1 MIFQGTDE
9 TGTAKSFKDIYKH
22 NGTNKGAI
30 SYGLTSFFGERGTEG
45 SGLSANDIKSLKAF
59 NTEITRLQEKVSSAG
74 VSIKDST
81 IVTKAMGT
89 TMSGTSK
96 KAKELAAESGVAGVK
111 LKGLTRSS
119 KAAALG
125 MDLLASAAN
134 MVAMWAISEAIRF
147 AIKKLDEYANKAQ
160 DARDAVDSAFSESS
174 SQLSE
179 LQDEKSTI
187 EDLSSSYENLS
198 QGVNTFN
205 NQNVTLSTDNYEE
218 YLDVC
223 KQISDLFPDLVT
235 GYDAQGNAILSLQ
248 GNVEGLTEAYKKAQQ
263 EAYALAWTGTENED
277 GSTKGGIDDV
287 ITEFKYA
294 TDELDLEGS
303 KWNAL
308 FANESQ
314 IRQNRNYVTP
324 SEKIEKYKD
333 LISKSYKEIKE
344 EYEEAQ
350 KLSNRGYSN
359 EINGLNNLF
368 SEAGIKWDDIENSD
382 NTIKAWS
389 EAQQKMLEASKT
401 YIEDLDEAVAD
412 VQTSIEGY
420 MKGVANIGGSL
431 ASGYDTLTDTQ
442 QSIADNL
449 LSSLSSEEV
458 MKMVTSDDPE
468 QAMRDYANNIVNTV
482 SSLSYEANKAY
493 EKLAD
498 TVSNPDALTSN
509 DLSMIDSYLD
519 TLSDEMKVSKD
530 KLKEVFNIEDIFE
543 TETTFDNIKKSFDE
557 LTDSRDDYTKGT
569 ADGYD
574 TISSAAKKY
583 NKTIKTEKQAIEWL
597 KYNSASMTNSQKKMF
612 IEAYNEG
619 GNLVDV
625 LERYNDALNEINL
638 TSLSVDIDDV
648 TTAVTNL
655 NTALSESSSATG
667 LTEDSIS
674 NIKSMFN
681 GLDEYDES
689 TLFENTATGIHLNEE
704 ALRKL
709 NNAYDEQ
716 NRAEIDAQLENLKD
730 QYNELT
736 DSINECDVADT
747 AQLATLYSKREA
759 ILDQIDEVQAL
770 ASQYDG
776 LMSAFNQWN
785 NAKDASS
792 PGDNYDSIVEYLDTA
807 DELAS
812 SGLWGQSGFRE
823 YLEMLTGK
831 DLSSAGVD
839 ELSAAWEGLD
849 NTISGT
855 SYSIA
860 SFLKSD
866 ETGVENFVN
875 ALHEMNSEWAYLD
888 DNGNWEFDINLEEV
902 ASAFGT
908 DVSFIQTMLDKLEE
922 YGWKVHVDSTDLELT
937 KTYAEDANEYLKS
950 LGKTDYT
957 FNFAAD
963 LDDIDT
969 EIAKAQEI
977 FNQFLNDDGSI
988 NVGVDGASE
997 AQQVLQALL
1006 LQKEALSQPTFMS
1019 IDVESLDKDQSEIM
1033 LALQGLQN
1041 QIDGYQVGV
1050 EVKADTSSAQSGILE
1065 YLDAIDKLP
1074 STVQTD
1080 LGFDDSDFQ
1089 NAVANIREK
1098 INVGIQPD
1106 QSDIDYIEQSLSDI
1120 SPEMLAS
1127 VGIDS
1132 ESINEV
1138 ADSTASSIQNALTAT
1153 LNNIT
1158 FETDENG
1165 IIIGVSV
1172 DDEAARAELANLQA
1186 NSNVQGTATV
1196 SGNTSSADESIEDT
1210 RKRVEALTTPL
1221 WKANL
1226 DADGSD
1232 ADYVIN
1238 YITGEAKDFEG
1249 TYNATAAVTTSGESG
1264 LTSIVD
1270 KLKNWFSK
1278 IGQGMYS
1285 ASATTT
1291 STTISTTIN
1300 NKKSGASPSTAGV
1313 FGTLRGFLQGTMRG
1327 FAKGTNISVGE
1338 NQTALINELGQEGII
1353 RDGIL
1358 YRVPGGM
1365 QTVDL
1370 KSGDVIINHKQLEEL
1385 DKYGHATS
1393 NGGRAHLIGS
1403 FARGTFSG
1411 MGAYYKSG
1419 GSGTI
1424 KKSSKSYGSS
1434 SSSSS
1439 KSSSSSSKSSN
1450 SSNNS
1455 SSSSDSS
1462 SSASDTAEAAE
1473 ETLEAIDWIEIAIS
1487 RIERDIDNLD
1497 KTVSATYKSWSDR
1510 NSALAQEMSKVTSEI
1525 SLQQQ
1530 AYNRYIQQADSIGLS
1545 ADLAEKVRNG
1555 TIDINEYDSDTAELI
1570 QNYQEWFEKALECS
1584 DAIIDLKDNLYE
1596 LAETNFDNLVTQF
1609 ENQVD
1614 VIEHSVNIVEGYLDQ
1629 VETRGY
1635 LASTD
1640 YYKNLINLEKQNIST
1655 LQDEFNTLSS
1665 TLTNMTNSGQVTKYS
1680 EAWYDLYSQICD
1692 VEESLQDATN
1702 ALYEY
1707 ESAMQELEW
1716 SYFETQE
1723 DYITNFADEAEWLV
1737 DLLENQ
1743 GKLVDDYGNITNL
1756 GTATT
1761 GLHAQNYNVYM
1772 AQANDYAEQ
1781 IAKLNKQLAK
1791 DPYNTTLIDKKS
1803 EFVKLQRE
1811 AVSNAYDEISAT
1823 KDLISDS
1830 YDAQL
1835 DYLQKLIDK
1844 RNELMDAEKD

>member
-9 TGTAKSFKDIYKH
+9 TGTAKSFKDLTKV
-22 NGTNKGAI
+22 NGTNKNAI
-30 SYGLTSFFGERGTEG
+30 SYGLTSFFGERGKEG
-45 SGLSANDIKSLKAF
+45 TGLSANDVKSLKSYNAELTNLRSTAVSTGQAIDEAAIASKAF
-59 NTEITRLQEKVSSAG
+59 DATMTKSSSSAQ
-74 VSIKDST
+74 T
-81 IVTKAMGT
+81 I
-89 TMSGTSK
+89 
-96 KAKELAAESGVAGVK
+96 AKEAGAAGVAMN
-111 LKGLTRSS
+111 GLTRSS

-125 MDLLASAAN
+125 MNLLASAGNMLLMLAITEVISLVVNHLQDLAN
-134 MVAMWAISEAIRF
+134 E
-147 AIKKLDEYANKAQ
+147 AQ
-160 DARDAVDSAFSESS
+160 DAREAVDAAFSESS
-174 SQLSE
+174 SSLSDLKEQKDTVESLSE
-179 LQDEKSTI
+179 
-187 EDLSSSYENLS
+187 SYEKLS
-198 QGVNTFN
+198 KGVNTSN
-205 NQNVTLSTDNYEE
+205 NQNITLSDANYEE
-218 YLDVC
+218 YLDTC
-223 KQISDLFPDLVT
+223 NQIAELFPDLVT
-235 GYDAQGNAILSLQ
+235 GYDSQGNAILSLK
-248 GNVEGLTEAYKKAQQ
+248 GNVDGLTEAYTQAQQ
-263 EAYALAWTGTENED
+263 AAYALAWTGVENDEGD
-277 GSTKGGIDDV
+277 FEGGIADV
-287 ITEFKYA
+287 VTQYEYA
-294 TDELDLEGS
+294 TDKVDAEGS
-303 KWNAL
+303 ILKRWG
-308 FANESQ
+308 ANNS
-314 IRQNRNYVTP
+314 RSNYTTP
-324 SEKIEKYKD
+324 SEKIKKYREFAQIDYDTFVSEYNDALKM
-333 LISKSYKEIKE
+333 SYGGNSSELVGITS
-344 EYEEAQ
+344 
-350 KLSNRGYSN
+350 L
-359 EINGLNNLF
+359 L
-368 SEAGIKWDDIENSD
+368 SEADVDVNDLLHSD
-382 NTIKAWS
+382 NPIQAWA
-389 EAQQKMLEASKT
+389 EAKKKMLEQNET
-401 YIEDLDEAVAD
+401 YIADLEEAVGDAR
-412 VQTSIEGY
+412 TSLEGY
-420 MKGVANIGGSL
+420 MKGVAGLDGTL
-431 ASGYDTLTDTQ
+431 KSGYDALTTTQ
-442 QSIADNL
+442 QSMADYMLGGLSADDLEL
-449 LSSLSSEEV
+449 LIV
-458 MKMVTSDDPE
+458 DDDE
-468 QAMRDYANNIVNTV
+468 DATARNMENYVNGIVDTV
-482 SSLSYEANKAY
+482 SSMSGVANNAY
-493 EKLAD
+493 KKLVDAIA
-498 TVSNPDALTSN
+498 NPDELKSL
-509 DLSMIDSYLD
+509 DLKTIDGYLD
-519 TLSDEMKVSKD
+519 TLSDEMKISKD
-530 KLKEVFNIEDIFE
+530 KLKEMFNIEDVFE

-569 ADGYD
+569 TDGYD

-583 NKTIKTEKQAIEWL
+583 NKTIKTEKQAVEWL

-625 LERYNDALNEINL
+625 LKRYNDALNEINL
-638 TSLSVDIDDV
+638 TSLSVDIDGV

-674 NIKSMFN
+674 NIKSMFS

-716 NRAEIDAQLENLKD
+716 NRSEIDAQLENLKD

-747 AQLATLYSKREA
+747 AQLATLYTKREA

-807 DELAS
+807 DELAAN
-812 SGLWGQSGFRE
+812 GLWGQSGFRE

-849 NTISGT
+849 NKISGT

-866 ETGVENFVN
+866 ETGVENFVS

-902 ASAFGT
+902 AAAFGT

-922 YGWKVHVDSTDLELT
+922 YGWKVYVDSTDLELT
-937 KTYAEDANEYLKS
+937 KTAAEDANEYLKD

-977 FNQFLNDDGSI
+977 FNQFLNDDGSV
-988 NVGVDGASE
+988 NVDVDGAAE

-1006 LQKEALSQPTFMS
+1006 LQKQALSQPTFMS
-1019 IDVESLDKDQSEIM
+1019 INVESLGEDQSEIM

-1050 EVKADTSSAQSGILE
+1050 EVKADTSSAQTGIVN

-1089 NAVANIREK
+1089 NAVANIREN

-1106 QSDIDYIEQSLSDI
+1106 QSDIDYVEQCLADI

-1127 VGIDS
+1127 VGIDT

-1165 IIIGVSV
+1165 VIIGVSV
-1172 DDEAARAELANLQA
+1172 DDEAARSELASLQA
-1186 NSNVQGTATV
+1186 NANSINGTAKVDADTASADTKISSTQTKLNDMVGTYTAYASASV
-1196 SGNTSSADESIEDT
+1196 SGEE
-1210 RKRVEALTTPL
+1210 KV
-1221 WKANL
+1221 
-1226 DADGSD
+1226 
-1232 ADYVIN
+1232 
-1238 YITGEAKDFEG
+1238 
-1249 TYNATAAVTTSGESG
+1249 
-1264 LTSIVD
+1264 TSIVD
-1270 KLKNWFSK
+1270 KLKGAFQK
-1278 IGQGMYS
+1278 IGAGIWVAKANANS
-1285 ASATTT
+1285 TTT
-1291 STTISTTIN
+1291 SSSS
-1300 NKKSGASPSTAGV
+1300 KKSGDTLGAYHYANGSLHA
-1313 FGTLRGFLQGTMRG
+1313 FARGTDVT
-1327 FAKGTNISVGE
+1327 VGR
-1338 NQTALINELGQEGII
+1338 NQRAVVNELGEEAVI
-1353 RDGIL
+1353 RNGIL
-1358 YRVPGGM
+1358 YKIPGGM
-1365 QTVDL
+1365 QTIDL
-1370 KSGDVIINHKQLEEL
+1370 KSGDIVINHKQLEEL
-1385 DKYGHATS
+1385 DKNGYVTS
-1393 NGGRAHLIGS
+1393 NGGRAQLIGG

-1411 MGAYYKSG
+1411 MGAFYNSSG
-1419 GSGTI
+1419 NSGAF
-1424 KKSSKSYGSS
+1424 KKSNKTYGSS
-1434 SSSSS
+1434 KSSSS
-1439 KSSSSSSKSSN
+1439 KSSSSSGKSSSSN

-1455 SSSSDSS
+1455 SNSSSS
-1462 SSASDTAEAAE
+1462 SSASEEAE
-1473 ETLEAIDWIEIAIS
+1473 ETLETIDWIEVAIS
-1487 RIERDIDNLD
+1487 RLERDIDNLD

-1510 NSALAQEMSKVTSEI
+1510 SSALSQEMSKVTSEI
-1525 SLQQQ
+1525 SMQQQ
-1530 AYNRYIQQADSIGLS
+1530 AYNRYIKQANSVGLS
-1545 ADLAEKVRNG
+1545 SDLAAKVQNG
-1555 TIDINEYDSDTAELI
+1555 TIDINDYDSDTADLI
-1570 QNYQEWFEKALECS
+1570 KDYQDWYEKALDCA
-1584 DAIIDLKDNLYE
+1584 DAVIDLKDDLYD
-1596 LAETNFDNLVTQF
+1596 LAETNFDNLVKQF
-1609 ENQVD
+1609 ENQID
-1614 VIEHSVNIVEGYLDQ
+1614 VIEHSVNLVEGYIDQ
-1629 VETRGY
+1629 AETRGY

-1640 YYKNLINLEKQNIST
+1640 YYKTLIDLENKNISS

-1665 TLTNMTNSGQVTKYS
+1665 TLASMTNSGQLVKYS

-1692 VEESLQDATN
+1692 VEEALQDATN
-1702 ALYEY
+1702 ALYDYKSE
-1707 ESAMQELEW
+1707 MQELEW

-1781 IAKLNKQLAK
+1781 ITKLNKQLAE
-1791 DPYNTTLIDKKS
+1791 DPYNTDLISKKQ
-1803 EFVKLQRE
+1803 EYIEAQRD
-1811 AVSNAYDEISAT
+1811 AIDAAYDERDAV
-1823 KDLISDS
+1823 KDLISDA

-1835 DYLQKLIDK
+1835 DYLQELIDK
-1844 RNELMDAEKD
+1844 RTDLLDAEKD